1 EVEFD
6 VNSANVE
13 KVTDADGNISY
24 IFKDGDN
31 NEIITIEVNNDGLE
45 KIDNEGD
52 IYNEIIN
59 LIDDNETVNT
69 VVVNAHGRDTYTSE
83 VGTVTVIDI
92 PASVVE
98 NFETIVNDGP
108 VTVNGETFNTVEEY
122 ITHIANES
130 VTIGGSDFINV
141 TGSGT
146 DTDPYVVAINEGAA
160 NSMLIT
166 NDNGD
171 LEWVTIESI
180 VQANETVTT
189 IVKNADGTYTY
200 TNEEE
205 DEVVIDIPASVV
217 DQFEN
222 IYNQIV
228 NEEITID
235 GDLYNSFEEYL
246 TTVINNATT
255 FEDNDFIEVTGDGSA
270 ANPYK
275 ITIKEGD
282 DNSMLITNDQGE
294 LEWATIESIV
304 TANETVTRIEE
315 EDGIYTY
322 YNEEDTPFIIDIP
335 SSVVENFENVYNQIV
350 NEEITVDGDTFTS
363 FEEYLTTVIN
373 NATTFEY
380 YDYIEVTGDCS
391 TPHSYE
397 LTIKEGDD
405 NSMLITNDQGELEW
419 ATIES
424 IVTANETVTRIEEE
438 DGIYT
443 YYNEEDTPFI
453 IDIPSSVVEN
463 FENVYNQIVNEEITV
478 DGDTYNSFEEYLTT
492 VINNATTFEDN
503 DFIEVTGDGSVANP
517 YKITIKEGDDN

>member
-1 EVEFD
+1 NILEAESDELVDLGNGKYKHIAADGSEVEFD
-6 VNSANVE
+6 VNSVNVE

-31 NEIITIEVNNDGLE
+31 NEIITIEVTNDVLE
-45 KIDNEGD
+45 NIVNEGD

-59 LIDDNETVNT
+59 LIDDNETVT
-69 VVVNAHGRDTYTSE
+69 TLVANADGKYTYTSE
-83 VGTVTVIDI
+83 DGTVTVIDI

-146 DTDPYVVAINEGAA
+146 DTDPYVVAIIEGDA

-166 NDNGD
+166 ND
-171 LEWVTIESI
+171 
-180 VQANETVTT
+180 A
-189 IVKNADGTYTY
+189 
-200 TNEEE
+200 
-205 DEVVIDIPASVV
+205 
-217 DQFEN
+217 
-222 IYNQIV
+222 
-228 NEEITID
+228 
-235 GDLYNSFEEYL
+235 
-246 TTVINNATT
+246 
-255 FEDNDFIEVTGDGSA
+255 
-270 ANPYK
+270 
-275 ITIKEGD
+275 
-282 DNSMLITNDQGE
+282 
-294 LEWATIESIV
+294 
-304 TANETVTRIEE
+304 
-315 EDGIYTY
+315 
-322 YNEEDTPFIIDIP
+322 
-335 SSVVENFENVYNQIV
+335 
-350 NEEITVDGDTFTS
+350 
-363 FEEYLTTVIN
+363 
-373 NATTFEY
+373 
-380 YDYIEVTGDCS
+380 
-391 TPHSYE
+391 
-397 LTIKEGDD
+397 
-405 NSMLITNDQGELEW
+405 GELEW

-503 DFIEVTGDGSVANP
+503 DFIEV
-517 YKITIKEGDDN
+517 

>member
-1 EVEFD
+1 
-6 VNSANVE
+6 
-13 KVTDADGNISY
+13 
-24 IFKDGDN
+24 
-31 NEIITIEVNNDGLE
+31 
-45 KIDNEGD
+45 
-52 IYNEIIN
+52 
-59 LIDDNETVNT
+59 
-69 VVVNAHGRDTYTSE
+69 
-83 VGTVTVIDI
+83 
-92 PASVVE
+92 
-98 NFETIVNDGP
+98 
-108 VTVNGETFNTVEEY
+108 
-122 ITHIANES
+122 
-130 VTIGGSDFINV
+130 
-141 TGSGT
+141 
-146 DTDPYVVAINEGAA
+146 
-160 NSMLIT
+160 MLIT

-322 YNEEDTPFIIDIP
+322 YNEDYTPFIIDIP
-335 SSVVENFENVYNQIV
+335 SSVVENFENIYNQIV
-350 NEEITVDGDTFTS
+350 NEEITVD
-363 FEEYLTTVIN
+363 V
-373 NATTFEY
+373 
-380 YDYIEVTGDCS
+380 
-391 TPHSYE
+391 
-397 LTIKEGDD
+397 
-405 NSMLITNDQGELEW
+405 
-419 ATIES
+419 
-424 IVTANETVTRIEEE
+424 
-438 DGIYT
+438 
-443 YYNEEDTPFI
+443 
-453 IDIPSSVVEN
+453 
-463 FENVYNQIVNEEITV
+463 
-478 DGDTYNSFEEYLTT
+478 DTYNSLEDYLPT

-517 YKITIKEGDDN
+517 YKITIKERYDN